1 MDIDRPRADSCFA
14 DQDELLDDF
23 AVMLDLHIFYLYKYH
38 PLVGPDSALQNML
51 GTAVSREEFER
62 FLVSA
67 ADSAAYGSL
76 TDEEIS
82 ELIAAREYFIGRY
95 RAAAD
100 GAADIPIVQAGVMF
114 GLDFFRLAVVLT
126 LLCCELY
133 KKYEMLFVF
142 LQDDITKKT
151 VSVETAV
158 RLWAYP
164 GDRISGYFAAFSEDS
179 VLMKY
184 LCRAGEGSAGGRP
197 LFLSRAVT
205 DCFFGFSPTEYEYFR
220 PTDAVPPVYINR
232 QITDLAVN
240 AVRSPQTQ
248 KTSILYISGKR
259 GSGRHFTVKHCAKEN
274 LESVLFISAEL
285 FRHKEK
291 PSVAFADAVCRCVL
305 ENCALCIYDFEQIM
319 ENAES
324 LTDFSSAIRENL
336 RHLGSHIYI
345 ISEKK
350 WNDTHLGEDIVKL
363 DIEINDTDEAQRLTL
378 WEHSMAEHDFASDI
392 SAEELA
398 AKFRFT
404 PEQIFAAVSRA
415 KELSHISGERTI
427 SSETLHRGCYDQ
439 AINGL
444 GSLASE
450 IKPEYGWE
458 DIVLPKA
465 EADMLKQACSY
476 MKYRHTVYHEWGFGK
491 KAVYGKG
498 LSMLFSGPPGTGKTM
513 AAQVIANRL
522 KMRLYKVCISQVVS
536 KYIGET
542 EKNLSRIFT
551 EAKNADCILFFDE
564 TDALFGKRTEV
575 KDSHDRNANIET
587 AYLLQQMEEYD
598 GVILM
603 ATNLVQNIDEAF
615 MRRINFVVSFPFPD
629 TETRRLLWKKLLD
642 TKAPVAEDVDIDFL
656 AEGFRL
662 AGGSIKNCVINAA
675 FSAAAEGKPIGMR
688 HLLTGIVTE
697 QQKNGTVVLKE
708 DLRQYAD
715 LLSDI

>member
-1 MDIDRPRADSCFA
+1 MDMDSPRADGCFA

-23 AVMLDLHIFYLYKYH
+23 AEILDLHIFYLYKYH
-38 PLVGPDSALQNML
+38 PLVGPDSALQSML

-67 ADSAAYGSL
+67 VDSAAYGLL

-82 ELIAAREYFIGRY
+82 ELIAAREHFIGRY
-95 RAAAD
+95 RITAEEGGD
-100 GAADIPIVQAGVMF
+100 FPLMRVGVMF
-114 GLDFFRLAVVLT
+114 GLDFFQLAVVLT
-126 LLCCELY
+126 LFCCELY
-133 KKYEMLFVF
+133 KKYEMLFIF

-164 GDRISGYFAAFSEDS
+164 RDRISEYFAAFSEDC

-184 LCRAGEGSAGGRP
+184 LCRAGEGSVGRRQ
-197 LFLSRAVT
+197 LLLSKSVT
-205 DCFFGFSPTEYEYFR
+205 DYFFGFSPTGYEYFR
-220 PTDAVPPVYINR
+220 PTDAVPPIYINQ
-232 QITDLAVN
+232 QITELAVN
-240 AVRSPQTQ
+240 AVRSPQAQ
-248 KTSILYISGKR
+248 KTAMLYISGRR

-274 LESVLFISAEL
+274 RESVLFISAEL
-285 FRHKEK
+285 FRREEK
-291 PSVAFADAVCRCVL
+291 PSRVFADAVCRCVL
-305 ENCALCIYDFEQIM
+305 ENCALCICDFEQIL
-319 ENAES
+319 ENAAS
-324 LTDFSSAIRENL
+324 LTELSSAIQENL
-336 RHLGSHIYI
+336 RHLGSHIFV

-350 WNDTHLGEDIVKL
+350 WHEPHLSEDIVKL

-378 WEHSMAEHDFASDI
+378 WQHFMAEQDFAEDI

-404 PEQIFAAVSRA
+404 PGQISEAVSRA
-415 KELSHISGERTI
+415 KELARISGEQPI
-427 SSETLHRGCYDQ
+427 SSETLNHSCYDR

-450 IKPEYGWE
+450 IKPAYDWE
-458 DIVLPKA
+458 DIVLPAA
-465 EADMLKQACSY
+465 EADMLKQAYSY
-476 MKYRHTVYHEWGFGK
+476 MKYRHTVYNEWDFGK
-491 KAVYGKG
+491 KAAYGKG

-513 AAQVIANRL
+513 AAQVIANQL
-522 KMRLYKVCISQVVS
+522 KMRLYKVQISQIVS

-542 EKNLSRIFT
+542 EKNLSMIFT

-575 KDSHDRNANIET
+575 KDSHDRHANIET
-587 AYLLQQMEEYD
+587 AYLLQQMEDYV
-598 GVILM
+598 GVVLM
-603 ATNLVQNIDEAF
+603 ATNLILNIDEAF

-629 TETRRLLWKKLLD
+629 EETRRLLWNKLLD
-642 TKAPVAEDVDIDFL
+642 TKAPIAEDVDLDFL

-675 FSAAAEGKPIGMR
+675 FSAAAEDKPIGMR

-697 QQKNGTVVLKE
+697 QQKNNIVVLKE

-715 LLSDI
+715 LLNL

>member
-1 MDIDRPRADSCFA
+1 MDIDRSRTDVPFA
-14 DQDELLDDF
+14 DQDELLDSF
-23 AVMLDLHIFYLYKYH
+23 AEMLDLHIFYLYKYH
-38 PLVGPDSALQNML
+38 PMVGPDSALQSML

-67 ADSAAYGSL
+67 VDSAAYGSL

-82 ELIAAREYFIGRY
+82 ELIAAREHFVGRY
-95 RAAAD
+95 RISAEEGVD
-100 GAADIPIVQAGVMF
+100 LPLMRVGVMF

-126 LLCCELY
+126 LFCCELY

-184 LCRAGEGSAGGRP
+184 LCRAGDGSAGGR
-197 LFLSRAVT
+197 LLLLSKAVT
-205 DCFFGFSPTEYEYFR
+205 DHFLGCSPTGYEYFR
-220 PTDAVPPVYINR
+220 PTDAMPPIYINR
-232 QITDLAVN
+232 QITDFAVN
-240 AVRSPQTQ
+240 AVKSPQTQ
-248 KTSILYISGKR
+248 KALILYISGKR
-259 GSGRHFTVKHCAKEN
+259 GNGRHFTVKQCAREN
-274 LESVLFISAEL
+274 GESVLFISAEL
-285 FRHKEK
+285 FRREEK
-291 PSVAFADAVCRCVL
+291 PSWVFADAVCRCVL
-305 ENCALCIYDFEQIM
+305 ENCALCICNFEQM
-319 ENAES
+319 LENAAS
-324 LTDFSSAIRENL
+324 LAELSSAIRENL
-336 RHLGSHIYI
+336 SHLGGHIYI

-350 WNDTHLGEDIVKL
+350 WHEPHLSGNIVKL
-363 DIEINDTDEAQRLTL
+363 DIEISDTDEVQRLTL
-378 WEHSMAEHDFASDI
+378 WKHFMAEQDFSEDI

-398 AKFRFT
+398 AKFRFA
-404 PEQIFAAVSRA
+404 PGQISEAVSRA
-415 KELSHISGERTI
+415 KELARISGEQPI
-427 SSETLHRGCYDQ
+427 SSETLHHSCYDR

-450 IKPEYGWE
+450 IKPAYDWE
-458 DIVLPKA
+458 DIVLPAA
-465 EADMLKQACSY
+465 EADTLKQAYSY
-476 MKYRHTVYHEWGFGK
+476 MKYRHTVYNEWGFGK
-491 KAVYGKG
+491 KAAYGKG

-513 AAQVIANRL
+513 AAQVIANQL
-522 KMRLYKVCISQVVS
+522 KMRLYKVQISQIVS

-575 KDSHDRNANIET
+575 KDSHDRHANIET

-603 ATNLVQNIDEAF
+603 ATNLIQNIDEAF
-615 MRRINFVVSFPFPD
+615 MRRINFVVYFPFPD
-629 TETRRLLWKKLLD
+629 AETRRLLWKKLLD
-642 TKAPVAEDVDIDFL
+642 TKAPVAEDVDLDFL

-675 FSAAAEGKPIGMR
+675 FSAAAEDKPIGMK
-688 HLLTGIVTE
+688 HLLTGIITE
-697 QQKNGTVVLKE
+697 QRKNSIVVLKE

-715 LLSDI
+715 LVSDI